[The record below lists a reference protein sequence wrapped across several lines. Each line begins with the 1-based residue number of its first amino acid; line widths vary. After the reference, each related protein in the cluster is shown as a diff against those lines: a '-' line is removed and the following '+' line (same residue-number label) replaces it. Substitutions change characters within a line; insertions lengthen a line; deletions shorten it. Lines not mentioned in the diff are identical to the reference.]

1 LIELGRSLLLSGQF
15 RGHAEL
21 ADAAQILH
29 SSLHLP
35 QPPIPLAA
43 ALLEYALTHAPAD
56 LPFSRKTA
64 VEVALR
70 WFPFCPPLVWLAA
83 RWNYEQGRIDEAAGL
98 LQKVLEMGGKKN
110 YDDSISFDQS
120 IFGDETRLNYGV
132 CCAKLGQV
140 KKAINQFKLIEK
152 GSRFYSFA
160 QKNIEQLQDRY

>member
-1 LIELGRSLLLSGQF
+1 MIELGRSLLLSGQF